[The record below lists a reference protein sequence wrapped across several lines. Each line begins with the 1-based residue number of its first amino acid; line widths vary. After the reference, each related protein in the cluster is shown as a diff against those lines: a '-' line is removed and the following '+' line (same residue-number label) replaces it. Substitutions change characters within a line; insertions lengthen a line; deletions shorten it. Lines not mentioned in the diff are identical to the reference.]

1 MSVRSVLLASVCAAW
16 VLLPTASVGL
26 ATTPDQPTV
35 ALVDSAYKALAAG
48 DLPQAISGYTTAIES
63 RQLPVE
69 TLANALL
76 NRGLAYQRRN
86 EFEKAIDDYT
96 AALGIDAMDAKL
108 RATALYNRA
117 LAYQHSARPA
127 LAIEDFTGALFLDP
141 KFAHAYYGRGNVL
154 RDSGQYLFALSDFEK
169 AIRYKYPQPYLARF
183 GEGLTQEALKRPQ
196 EARRAY
202 MQALADNPNFAPA
215 RNHLAELGG
224 IAPLVPVLDDPATND
239 SDGMETSS
247 VTPSAG
253 GTVATSEPV
262 PTIVDGSMQVADSGL
277 SSEPSTQT
285 TVTIEPGPGKL
296 ITDRVPAEEDKP
308 AGLQP
313 VAEEKP
319 EEKVIAIEP
328 VPAETPEPVAEA
340 SPVPEPAPQP
350 EPAAASEPEL
360 EQTAEADI
368 NSADVPLTGWAV
380 QISSQS
386 DEKVAWNVW
395 KKLKAKHKILAQQ
408 KPVVMKADL
417 GSRVVYRLRLAGF
430 EDQNSARGLCSKLK
444 SRGVSCYVSK
454 LNS

>member
-1 MSVRSVLLASVCAAW
+1 MSVRTVLLASVCAAW
-16 VLLPTASVGL
+16 VLLPTASVSL
-26 ATTPDQPTV
+26 ATTPGQPSV

-48 DLPQAISGYTTAIES
+48 DLPQAISGYTAAIES

-76 NRGLAYQRRN
+76 NRGLAYQHLG
-86 EFEKAIDDYT
+86 EFQKAIDDYT

-117 LAYQHSARPA
+117 LAYQHSAKPA

-202 MQALADNPNFAPA
+202 MQALADNPNFGPA
-215 RNHLAELGG
+215 RKHLADLGG
-224 IAPLVPVLDDPATND
+224 IAPLVPVIESD
-239 SDGMETSS
+239 SGDGMETSS
-247 VTPSAG
+247 VTPSRQSA
-253 GTVATSEPV
+253 ATTETAAEPA

-277 SSEPSTQT
+277 SDEPTTQT
-285 TVTIEPGPGKL
+285 TVTIAPKPGKS
-296 ITDRVPAEEDKP
+296 ITDRVPAEAESP

-313 VAEEKP
+313 VAAEKP
-319 EEKVIAIEP
+319 VEKVIAIEP
-328 VPAETPEPVAEA
+328 VPAEAPEAAAEA
-340 SPVPEPAPQP
+340 SATPEPAPKPAATP
-350 EPAAASEPEL
+350 EPEPS
-360 EQTAEADI
+360 QTAEADT
-368 NSADVPLTGWAV
+368 NSGNAPLTGWAV

-386 DEKVAWNVW
+386 NEKVAWSVW

-417 GSRVVYRLRLAGF
+417 GNRIVYRLRLAGF
-430 EDQNSARGLCSKLK
+430 DDQNSARGLCSKLK